1 MGAGFF
7 LLAILTYLGT
17 VGFLYTSEI
26 FPTRIRGACLGIATS
41 TFRVCNVVLPL
52 VVVALTPI
60 GIGYAVTGTIAV
72 LLVAVAFA
80 ARSEEHTSE
89 LQSLMRISY
98 AVFCLKKKN
107 EHTTTTLSHKSTT
120 TRQLNALNHN
130 TLK

>member
-1 MGAGFF
+1 MVAGFF
-7 LLAILTYLGT
+7 LLASLSYLGT

-72 LLVAVAFA
+72 MLVAVAFA
-80 ARSEEHTSE
+80 ASTIRIETSTEERRVGKECVITCRYRWS
-89 LQSLMRISY
+89 RY
-98 AVFCLKKKN
+98 P
-107 EHTTTTLSHKSTT
+107 
-120 TRQLNALNHN
+120 
-130 TLK
+130 

>member
-1 MGAGFF
+1 MWLINYSPALGMGAGFF

-41 TFRVCNVVLPL
+41 TFRVRNVVLPL

-60 GIGYAVTGTIAV
+60 GIGYAVTEIGRAH
-72 LLVAVAFA
+72 A
-80 ARSEEHTSE
+80 E

-107 EHTTTTLSHKSTT
+107 TK
-120 TRQLNALNHN
+120 
-130 TLK
+130 